1 MSFSKIIG
9 CKYGCFLGI
18 MLLFSNYLLGQELHS
33 SCSLKLQMAVV
44 DPQGKSLAYVNV
56 GVLGQS
62 LGGSTNEEGIL
73 LFKNLC
79 KDSYSFQFSR
89 IGWEAYEVTF
99 LLTKDTS
106 IQIVLRE
113 SGIML
118 DKITVLGDG
127 DKLGKNT
134 IKEVLDLE
142 SLRSTMGFGLAES
155 LKQLPGVQTLNTGAS
170 ISKPIIQGLHSN
182 RVLILQNGVRQEGQ
196 QWGSEHAPEIDP
208 FLSTKIQVIKGAGS
222 IRYGGDALGGIIL
235 VEPPALRR
243 EKGLDGELH
252 LQGMSNGKLGILSG
266 QLNGN
271 HSFGN
276 LPVSGR
282 IQGTLK
288 NGGNLHTPDYFMNNT
303 GVREE
308 NFSWMLGT
316 EKNNL
321 NSTFF
326 YSRYFSILGILKEA
340 HIGNLTDLTNAIERG
355 RPLSDGAFS
364 REIGRPQQQI
374 LHEFFQWK
382 NIIDL
387 ENDGHLEI
395 NLSRQ
400 FNRRKE
406 FDAHRN
412 FGTLPSSL
420 ENPNILFEITTYRG
434 EVDLEHNW
442 NTNFHGHVGLALM
455 QQVNTTDRGSLI
467 PDYSQ
472 WTGGVYYTLKYKKPT
487 SLWEFEGGI
496 RYDMNRLRIDDLNPK
511 LQDFREN
518 QFQGF
523 SGTLSSVFHFSNA
536 GFLVFQ
542 TGSSWRTPH
551 VSELFSEGVHH
562 GSASYEKGN
571 PYLVPERAFNNSIHF
586 EWKEGKFKIQ
596 STAYYNWINKYIF
609 LSPQKEAVLTI
620 RGAFP
625 AFNYSQTN
633 VSIAGLDGNMT
644 YSLNKHW
651 DFTFQAAMVKGRNV
665 TGNDYL
671 IYMPTNKLQ
680 LFTTYYLNAKENT
693 THSFIRT
700 QLTHVAKQG
709 RVPADFDYALPPD
722 GYLRLDIEFLTHIKN
737 KFFPNIE
744 LGVALN
750 NATNTRYREYLN
762 RFRYFIQEPGRNLV
776 VRLRIPFGHS

>member
-1 MSFSKIIG
+1 MNVSHIQCI
-9 CKYGCFLGI
+9 KYRCFLGI
-18 MLLFSNYLLGQELHS
+18 MLLFSNYLVGQELHS
-33 SCSLKLQMAVV
+33 PCSFKVKIAVV
-44 DPQGKSLAYVNV
+44 DPQGKPLTFVNV
-56 GVLGQS
+56 GVIGQS

-73 LFKNLC
+73 NFYNLC
-79 KDSYSFQFSR
+79 KDTYAFQFSR
-89 IGWEAYEVTF
+89 IGWEADEVTF
-99 LLTKDTS
+99 LIEKDTS
-106 IQIVLRE
+106 ILMVLKE

-118 DKITVLGDG
+118 DKITVLGYG
-127 DKLGKNT
+127 DKLGKTT

-142 SLRSTMGFGLAES
+142 TLRSNMGFGLAES

-235 VEPPALRR
+235 VEPPALKK
-243 EKGLDGELH
+243 EEGIDGELH
-252 LQGMSNGKLGILSG
+252 LQGMSNGQMGIASG

-271 HSFGN
+271 YSLGK
-276 LPVSGR
+276 LPIAGR

-288 NGGNLHTPDYFMNNT
+288 NGGNMHTPDYYMNNT
-303 GVREE
+303 GVREK

-316 EKNNL
+316 EKNKL
-321 NSTFF
+321 SSLIF
-326 YSRYFSILGILKEA
+326 YSRYFSILGILKDA
-340 HIGNLTDLTNAIERG
+340 HIGNLTDLLNAIDRG
-355 RPLSDGAFS
+355 RPLSEGSFS

-374 LHEFFQWK
+374 LHEFFHWK
-382 NIIDL
+382 NII
-387 ENDGHLEI
+387 EIPGEGHLEI

-412 FGTLPSSL
+412 FGALPASL
-420 ENPNILFEITTYRG
+420 ENPNILFEITTFRG
-434 EVDLEHNW
+434 EIDLEHNW
-442 NTNFHGHVGLALM
+442 NSDFHGHLGLAVM
-455 QQVNTTDRGSLI
+455 HQVNTTDRGSLI
-467 PDYSQ
+467 PDYTQ
-472 WTGGVYYTLKYKKPT
+472 RTGGIYYTLKYKKPT

-496 RYDMNRLRIDDLNPK
+496 RYDMNRLRLDDLNPK
-511 LQDFREN
+511 LQDFKQN

-523 SGTLSSVFHFSNA
+523 SGTLSSVFHLSNS

-571 PYLVPERAFNNSIHF
+571 PYLNPERALNNSVHF
-586 EWKEGKFKIQ
+586 ELKHDKFNIQ
-596 STAYYNWINKYIF
+596 WTAYYNLINNYIF

-644 YSLNKHW
+644 YSLNNHW
-651 DFTFQAAMVKGRNV
+651 DFTFQAAMVKGRNI
-665 TGNDYL
+665 TGNDFL
-671 IYMPTNKLQ
+671 IYMPTNKVQ
-680 LFTTYYLNAKENT
+680 VFTTYYLNAKENT

-722 GYLRLDIEFLTHIKN
+722 GYFRLDIEFLTHLKTN
-737 KFFPNIE
+737 VLPDIE
-744 LGVALN
+744 VGLALN
-750 NATNTRYREYLN
+750 NATNSRYREYLN

-776 VRLRIPFGHS
+776 IRLRIPFGHS